1 MRYIRFPEDHM
12 KLSVSVYSFGRYV
25 QALGIEGVIKKTAEM
40 GFDGIEFVDAVGDF
54 RVTKE
59 NAKEL
64 AGLCGAAGLDIA
76 AFCVGADFLNGSEG
90 DCEKEV
96 EKVKEKVDVAALLG
110 APTMRHDVSQGYKDG
125 RKTGLSYAYNLDRL
139 AGCCRE
145 VTEYAKSKGIVTVTE
160 NHGCFSQ
167 DADRVISLVEKV
179 GNENFGMLVDI
190 GNFMCADEKPSVSV
204 GKAAPYAR
212 HVHIKD
218 FYLRSGEL
226 TDPGKGYFRTRGGDR
241 LKGTIAGHG
250 DVGVKQCLR
259 NLLSAGYDG
268 WLSIEF
274 EGMEDN
280 LAAISIGRS
289 NILRYL
295 EELK

>member
-1 MRYIRFPEDHM
+1 M
-12 KLSVSVYSFGRYV
+12 KLSVSEYSFGRYV
-25 QALGIEGVIKKTAEM
+25 SALGIGGVIEKTAEM

-54 RVTKE
+54 RVTSE

-64 AGLCGAAGLDIA
+64 AEKCRAAGLEISA
-76 AFCVGADFLNGSEG
+76 LCVGAD
-90 DCEKEV
+90 CKAEV
-96 EKVKEKVDVAALLG
+96 ARVKKMVDAAALLG

-125 RKTGLSYAYNLDRL
+125 RKLGLSYACNLDRL
-139 AGCCRE
+139 ADCCRE
-145 VTEYAKSKGIVTVTE
+145 VTEYAKTKGIVTVTE
-160 NHGCFSQ
+160 NHGYFSQ
-167 DADRVISLVEKV
+167 DSDRVMALCERV
-179 GNENFGMLVDI
+179 GNENFGLLVDI
-190 GNFMCADEKPSVSV
+190 GNFMCADERPAAAV
-204 GKAAPYAR
+204 GKLAPYAR

-259 NLLSAGYDG
+259 TLMTAGYDG

-289 NILRYL
+289 NVLRYL
-295 EELK
+295 DELK